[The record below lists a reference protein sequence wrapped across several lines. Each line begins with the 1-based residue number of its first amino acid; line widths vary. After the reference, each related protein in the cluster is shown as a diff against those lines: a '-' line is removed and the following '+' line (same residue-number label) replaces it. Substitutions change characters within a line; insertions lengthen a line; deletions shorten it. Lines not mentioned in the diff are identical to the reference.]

1 MKNYFK
7 IAAYFVFVAGV
18 MGISASA
25 IFAFS
30 GGPPDG
36 STGSPADSFKTCKDT
51 GCHNSYALNSGAATF
66 SISAPENYTLGEVVP
81 ISISFGNSSTSK
93 HGLNFRH

>member
-36 STGSPADSFKTCKDT
+36 RTGSPADSFKTCKDT
-51 GCHNSYALNSGAATF
+51 GCHDSYVLNSGLATF
-66 SISAPENYTLGEVVP
+66 SISAPGNYTLGEVVP
-81 ISISFGNSSTSK
+81 ISIFLVIPALPSMV
-93 HGLNFRH
+93 LNFRH